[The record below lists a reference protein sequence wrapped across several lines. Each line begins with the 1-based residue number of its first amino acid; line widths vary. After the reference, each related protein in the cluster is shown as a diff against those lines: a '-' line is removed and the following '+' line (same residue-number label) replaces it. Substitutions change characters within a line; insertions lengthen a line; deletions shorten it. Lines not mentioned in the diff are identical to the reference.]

1 MAGTR
6 VLLVD
11 DNQGIRL
18 GVHLYLEACG
28 FVVTD
33 AADCELALRL
43 VNEQPFDV
51 AVLDYSLPDGNALA
65 VLAEIGAVQPAMKA
79 IVLTAYPSATLKE
92 AALQSGAERFLT
104 KPIELAA
111 LRSLLDELTGAQA
124 ADSSS
129 ARAATSRNAGPTS
142 DSSSR

>member
-28 FVVTD
+28 FDVQD
-33 AADCELALRL
+33 AADCAAALRL
-43 VNEQPFDV
+43 VNERTFDV
-51 AVLDYSLPDGNALA
+51 AVLDYSLPDGNALG
-65 VLAEIGAVQPAMKA
+65 VLAEIAAVQPAMKA
-79 IVLTAYPSATLKE
+79 IVLTAYPSDTLKQ
-92 AALQSGAERFLT
+92 ATLQSGAERFLT

-111 LRSLLDELTGAQA
+111 LRALLDELAQGQA

-142 DSSSR
+142 DNNSR